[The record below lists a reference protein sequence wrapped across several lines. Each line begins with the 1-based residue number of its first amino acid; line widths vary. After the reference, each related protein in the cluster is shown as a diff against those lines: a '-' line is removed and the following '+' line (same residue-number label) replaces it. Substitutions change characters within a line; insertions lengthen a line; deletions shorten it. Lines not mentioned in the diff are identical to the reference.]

1 MRTGSSAGLRSK
13 LTSFVRRDRRK
24 RLAAVIFMPL
34 AVGKLPFR
42 APPPGA
48 QLLGGRRSAEGT
60 AVRKPATDTWRGS
73 LRTTFEDISVSA
85 NAIPVASPYSPV
97 ICAPLTAGKH
107 LKSKDFRC
115 FCFSADSAHLF
126 WASHIKFPADSSSE
140 ARMTPASLQEKCA
153 SGTRNSPIGPLIN
166 ADSSKGC
173 IPPDPSVGLP
183 GCFPRD
189 GLLTYD

>member
-1 MRTGSSAGLRSK
+1 MRSK

-24 RLAAVIFMPL
+24 RLAAVIFMSQ

-97 ICAPLTAGKH
+97 ICAPLSGA
-107 LKSKDFRC
+107 

>member
-1 MRTGSSAGLRSK
+1 
-13 LTSFVRRDRRK
+13 
-24 RLAAVIFMPL
+24 MPL

-60 AVRKPATDTWRGS
+60 AVRKPASDMWRVS

-97 ICAPLTAGKH
+97 ICAPFTVGKR

-115 FCFSADSAHLF
+115 FLLLSG
-126 WASHIKFPADSSSE
+126 
-140 ARMTPASLQEKCA
+140 QCA
-153 SGTRNSPIGPLIN
+153 SVLGFTHQVSCG
-166 ADSSKGC
+166 
-173 IPPDPSVGLP
+173 
-183 GCFPRD
+183 
-189 GLLTYD
+189 

>member
-1 MRTGSSAGLRSK
+1 MRYK

-60 AVRKPATDTWRGS
+60 AVRKPATDTWQGS

-115 FCFSADSAHLF
+115 FLLLSGQCASVLGFAHQ
-126 WASHIKFPADSSSE
+126 FPADSSRK

>member
-1 MRTGSSAGLRSK
+1 MTGTGAGHRGVPRRRCLCGKIPGSGKPIRPEAAMRTGSSAGLRSK

-97 ICAPLTAGKH
+97 ICAPLTAGKR

-115 FCFSADSAHLF
+115 FLLLSG
-126 WASHIKFPADSSSE
+126 
-140 ARMTPASLQEKCA
+140 QCA
-153 SGTRNSPIGPLIN
+153 SVLGFTHQVSCG
-166 ADSSKGC
+166 
-173 IPPDPSVGLP
+173 
-183 GCFPRD
+183 
-189 GLLTYD
+189 